1 MTNSDSSSSFNT
13 LASDI
18 QVVADLFQATSI
30 ASKFTSEFVDSRTS
44 IQLGLDQSIH
54 IGDHTLKA
62 SELLLI
68 QRLLKEK
75 YPEEYL

>member
-1 MTNSDSSSSFNT
+1 MTNSEILNISNSFCT

-18 QVVADLFQATSI
+18 QVVADQFGSSSI
-30 ASKFTSEFVDSRTS
+30 VSEFVDGRTS
-44 IQLGLDQSIH
+44 IQLDLDQSIH